1 MPFSVGTVMG
11 STPWAATV
19 MTSPLLLTAAVLGTV
34 LTPPVV
40 RLLSMLVRLT
50 VEETTVELMAVAVG
64 FMELLL
70 LLFDG
75 IILV

>member
-1 MPFSVGTVMG
+1 
-11 STPWAATV
+11 
-19 MTSPLLLTAAVLGTV
+19 MTSPLLLTVAVLGTV

-50 VEETTVELMAVAVG
+50 VEETTVELMVAAAG

>member
-1 MPFSVGTVMG
+1 
-11 STPWAATV
+11 
-19 MTSPLLLTAAVLGTV
+19 
-34 LTPPVV
+34 
-40 RLLSMLVRLT
+40 MLVRLT

-64 FMELLL
+64 FMLELLL